1 MPVSEMRLAEI
12 AEQFEADGIAYLMV
26 QFVDIH
32 GAAKVKLVP
41 AGELRT
47 AVESG
52 AGFAGGAVWGMG
64 QGPHDHDMAARIDPD
79 TYTPLPYEPGVARFA
94 AELYVDGE
102 PHPYCP
108 RVNLRR
114 VLDDAR
120 GRGFAF
126 NVGMEPEFFLV
137 TQRPDGSIAGWD
149 PLGVDGLAKPCYDFQ
164 GLSAALGFLRAMND
178 GLQKLGWGV
187 YQSDHED
194 ANSQFEINFRYADAL
209 TTADRLTFFRM
220 MAVAGRPAVRRDRHV
235 HGQAV
240 RRQDRLGR
248 ARPLPPGRRRDRR
261 QPVPRRVRP
270 PAAWASR
277 RSATSSS
284 AGVLAHAPALCAV
297 ASPTVNCY
305 KRLQMG
311 PALTGSRSGLH
322 VDAGVHHL
330 RRQQPDADDPHGRAR
345 ATSRTGPSP
354 ARATRTW
361 RWRPTSPRASTG
373 STAGST
379 PARPTSGTC
388 TRPRPEAM
396 SARGIGTLPQSLAEA
411 LDALEADAVVRS
423 ALGPIADEFLRLKRA
438 EWREYHAQVGSWEVR
453 RYLTAL

>member
-1 MPVSEMRLAEI
+1 MSVSEMRLAEI
-12 AEQFEADGIAYLMV
+12 AERFEADGIAYLMV

-41 AGELRT
+41 SCELRT

-52 AGFAGGAVWGMG
+52 AGFAGGALWGMG

-94 AELYVDGE
+94 AELYVDGK

-108 RVNLRR
+108 RANLRR

-120 GRGFAF
+120 GRGLAF

-137 TQRPDGSIAGWD
+137 TQNPDGSIAGWD

-164 GLSAALGFLRAMND
+164 GLSGALGFLRAMND

-194 ANSQFEINFRYADAL
+194 ANSQFEINFRFADAL

-220 MAVAGRPAVRRDRHV
+220 MASQVARRFGAIATFMAKPFADKTGSGAHA
-235 HGQAV
+235 HYHLADAETGANLF
-240 RRQDRLGR
+240 LGE
-248 ARPLPPGRRRDRR
+248 AD
-261 QPVPRRVRP
+261 PRGLGV
-270 PAAWASR
+270 S
-277 RSATSSS
+277 TLGYQFI

-311 PALTGSRSGLH
+311 PALTGSRSGYTWTPAFITYG
-322 VDAGVHHL
+322 DNN
-330 RRQQPDADDPHGRAR
+330 
-345 ATSRTGPSP
+345 RTQMI
-354 ARATRTW
+354 R
-361 RWRPTSPRASTG
+361 
-373 STAGST
+373 TAGPGHFEDRTVSSACNPYLALAAYLAAGLDGIDRRLDPGPPNLGNLYEST
-379 PARPTSGTC
+379 PESMTS
-388 TRPRPEAM
+388 
-396 SARGIGTLPQSLAEA
+396 RGIGTLPQTLSDA

-423 ALGPIADEFLRLKRA
+423 ALGPIAGEFLRLKRA